1 MKFNKYT
8 SNPKSKFKK
17 EYPKV
22 GGKEV
27 IVEYDNVDQALRKFK
42 KKIQNSGLLD
52 DIKKKEFFEKPTSAR
67 KIKKAMA
74 VKREKKRQSL
84 ELRPQRGPGSR
95 RH

>member
-1 MKFNKYT
+1 MKTFNRPNNNSKYQKDK
-8 SNPKSKFKK
+8 PKA
-17 EYPKV
+17 
-22 GGKEV
+22 GGKQV

-67 KIKKAMA
+67 KMKKAMA
-74 VKREKKRQSL
+74 VKREQKRHSL

-95 RH
+95 RK

>member
-42 KKIQNSGLLD
+42 KKLSSQIQL
-52 DIKKKEFFEKPTSAR
+52 
-67 KIKKAMA
+67 
-74 VKREKKRQSL
+74 
-84 ELRPQRGPGSR
+84 
-95 RH
+95 